1 MTISEESYEDLKEF
15 WDQQRLIQYN
25 RELIQKHVS
34 RLYKEAVFIDYS
46 EEELFKYFWQ
56 KLDESKF
63 DRPPRTWVPKDSN
76 LRKWNE

>member
-34 RLYKEAVFIDYS
+34 RLYKEAVFID
-46 EEELFKYFWQ
+46 
-56 KLDESKF
+56 
-63 DRPPRTWVPKDSN
+63 
-76 LRKWNE
+76 